1 MIMGN
6 DAGKKICE
14 ALQLDPELVSNIEIN
29 IRPDDVVTADVLMH
43 LTGKQIDEISVI
55 INGKLKPSND

>member
-1 MIMGN
+1 MGN

-14 ALQLDPELVSNIEIN
+14 ALQLDPELVSNIEID
-29 IRPDDVVTADVLMH
+29 IRPDDVVTADVLMY

-55 INGKLKPSND
+55 INGKLKPSKG